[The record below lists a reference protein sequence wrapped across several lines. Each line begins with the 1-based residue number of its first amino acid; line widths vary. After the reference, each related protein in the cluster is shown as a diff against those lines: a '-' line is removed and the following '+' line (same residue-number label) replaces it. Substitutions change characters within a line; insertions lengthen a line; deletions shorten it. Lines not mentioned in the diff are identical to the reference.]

1 MEGIVM
7 LKVWRGKTTLFAE
20 CTECGSY
27 GTAPHL
33 QVKQKLSPVLEEA
46 LERHTSRMMALRAHY
61 TTAANE
67 VVRQINAGSLSRN
80 DGTAKIRTLY
90 ENHVAQVML
99 GQASL
104 PSQEG
109 QIKELAATCPWCGK
123 GEEVEIEQLPPDK
136 SEPDFTQ
143 AVEVAA
149 YIAQNMAK
157 RK

>member
-1 MEGIVM
+1 M

-33 QVKQKLSPVLEEA
+33 QPKQKLTPALESA
-46 LERHTSRMMALRAHY
+46 IERHTSRMMALRAHY
-61 TTAANE
+61 MAASNE
-67 VVRQINAGSLSRN
+67 IVRQINAGSLSRN
-80 DGTAKIRTLY
+80 DGTAKIRTLH
-90 ENHVAQVML
+90 ENHVAQVMV

-104 PSQEG
+104 PNLEG
-109 QIKELAATCPWCGK
+109 QIAELAATCPWCGK
-123 GEEVEIEQLPPDK
+123 SEEVEIEQLPPDK

-143 AVEVAA
+143 AVAVAA